1 MVDGGTLTIADGTLT
16 VSDGTQMSDSQ
27 HRLSNA
33 VTSMT

>member
-16 VSDGTQMSDSQ
+16 VSDDTQMSDNQ

-33 VTSMT
+33 VTGMT